1 MISATMNADTTFI
14 FREITEADISS
25 VQSFIIHHLNLYFNA
40 NRPAPEPHAD
50 VLNLRSH
57 YLHQPRNLLLGAW
70 NNRQQLIAT
79 LAVCQYDDRIPAL
92 RGRYQLS
99 STAEICRCYFSQE
112 YRRQGIGSQLVL
124 LAEQFCDRQQY
135 KIRYLHTHHFLPGGY
150 QFWLRNHFTVFFDEG
165 GEQQIV
171 HMEKY
176 Q

>member
-1 MISATMNADTTFI
+1 MNTDTAFI

-92 RGRYQLS
+92 R
-99 STAEICRCYFSQE
+99 
-112 YRRQGIGSQLVL
+112 RRQGIGSQLVL
-124 LAEQFCDRQQY
+124 LAEQFCDQQQY
-135 KIRYLHTHHFLPGGY
+135 KTRYLHTHHFLPGGY
-150 QFWLRNHFTVFFDEG
+150 QFWLRNHFTVYFDEG

-171 HMEKY
+171 HMEKH

>member
-1 MISATMNADTTFI
+1 MNADTAFI

-99 STAEICRCYFSQE
+99 STAEICRCYVAQE

-124 LAEQFCDRQQY
+124 LAEQFCDQQQY
-135 KIRYLHTHHFLPGGY
+135 KTRYLHTHHFYTVAINSGCEITLPSILMKVASSKSCT
-150 QFWLRNHFTVFFDEG
+150 WKN
-165 GEQQIV
+165 INK
-171 HMEKY
+171 M
-176 Q
+176 